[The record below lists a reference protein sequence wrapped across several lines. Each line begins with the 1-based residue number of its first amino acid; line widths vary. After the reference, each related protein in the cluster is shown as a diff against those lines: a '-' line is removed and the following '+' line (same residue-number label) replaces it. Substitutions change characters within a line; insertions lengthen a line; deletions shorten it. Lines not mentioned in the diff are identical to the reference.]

1 MYRERK
7 RGREDAHCLL
17 FAPLASKAIFFANDR
32 LSLVLKK
39 KKPTVQIQVH
49 TILDAGT
56 GNGAAVRLFRE
67 YGKAAYGV
75 ELSKAVLEMECPDLL
90 KRRFVEPGVL
100 SNLPYV
106 DNSFDLVFSADV
118 LEHIHPDEAD
128 MVVSEL
134 VRVSRRHIFLSISL
148 KAQTKMSA
156 RNSNEAHRY

>member
-1 MYRERK
+1 M
-7 RGREDAHCLL
+7 
-17 FAPLASKAIFFANDR
+17 
-32 LSLVLKK
+32 
-39 KKPTVQIQVH
+39 QIQVH

-56 GNGAAVRLFRE
+56 GNGAAVRLLRE

-100 SNLPYV
+100 SNLPYI

-118 LEHIHPDEAD
+118 LEHVHPDEAD

-148 KAQTKMSA
+148 KSQTKMSA
-156 RNSNEAHRY
+156 RNNNEAHRYCYCSVRL